1 MIWSLRVAAALAF
14 AWIVYAASP
23 FVALH
28 SLGRA
33 IEDGDA
39 AAILKR
45 VNFRGIRV
53 SLTKQIV
60 TAYVEEAG
68 GTRLGPAD
76 RQLAVQAGMQAAGPM
91 VERLVSPEFIIDLLD
106 DGWPQTV
113 DAAPPAAEAKEMP
126 AEASPPQPAGQPD
139 ELPAVQIG
147 RLLRFRSFGSAWQV
161 YARSELH
168 GFRNVS
174 ISLPAEKPAE
184 NRFRLRLRLAGTTW
198 KLVSLEIPDEVLR
211 RLLRRIPG
219 NWRKTGGFAHTA
231 LAATAP

>member
-106 DGWPQTV
+106 DGWPQTG
-113 DAAPPAAEAKEMP
+113 DAAPPAAGAKETP
-126 AEASPPQPAGQPD
+126 AQGAPRPADPKETRAEASPPQPAGQPD

-198 KLVSLEIPDEVLR
+198 K
-211 RLLRRIPG
+211 
-219 NWRKTGGFAHTA
+219 
-231 LAATAP
+231 